1 MKQCSASIL
10 IVAAWIAAPATALA
24 QPAELAGRD
33 NPKWFEPIASPQQ
46 RHDNQV
52 KEARA
57 ALKENLAECA
67 RLKADERKA
76 CEREARTFYQQ
87 DLESAKAALSNR
99 QPG

>member
-1 MKQCSASIL
+1 VKNSVSIL
-10 IVAAWIAAPATALA
+10 IAAACIAAPCMADA
-24 QPAELAGRD
+24 QPAEFANRD

-46 RHDNQV
+46 RHDNRV

-67 RLKADERKA
+67 ALKGDARKG
-76 CEREARTFYQQ
+76 CEREARAFYQQ
-87 DLESAKAALSNR
+87 DLERARAALTER

>member
-1 MKQCSASIL
+1 MRSTVSIL
-10 IVAAWIAAPATALA
+10 IAAACIAAPFTASA
-24 QPAELAGRD
+24 QPAEFANRD

-46 RHDNQV
+46 LHANLV
-52 KEARA
+52 KEAKA

-67 RLKADERKA
+67 TLKGEERKA

-87 DLESAKAALSNR
+87 DLERARSALSNR